1 MENSD
6 ELRETVEKVLLEW
19 ADFIKPRT
27 APPNQDNQPE
37 VVFDR
42 EGDHYVLF
50 NIAWEG
56 YDRTH
61 YAVVHLDIIDGKVW
75 IQKDNTEEGV
85 ATDLEKYGIPK
96 NKIVLAFK
104 SPALRK
110 YTEYAAA

>member
-1 MENSD
+1 MENLN

-42 EGDHYVLF
+42 SRDRYVLF
-50 NIAWEG
+50 DVGWQGERRMYSLIA
-56 YDRTH
+56 
-61 YAVVHLDIIDGKVW
+61 HLDIINGKVW

-85 ATDLEKYGIPK
+85 ATDLEKYGVPK

>member
-1 MENSD
+1 MEEITKLGGIIEKVLREHAEFYRAANAQNSD
-6 ELRETVEKVLLEW
+6 ENMVET
-19 ADFIKPRT
+19 
-27 APPNQDNQPE
+27 
-37 VVFDR
+37 VFDR

-61 YAVVHLDIIDGKVW
+61 YAVVHLDIINDKVW

-85 ATDLEKYGIPK
+85 ATDLEKYGVPK
-96 NKIVLAFK
+96 DKIVLAFK

>member
-1 MENSD
+1 ME
-6 ELRETVEKVLLEW
+6 EITKLRGVIEKVLREH
-19 ADFIKPRT
+19 AEFYRAANAQTSDE
-27 APPNQDNQPE
+27 NMVE

-61 YAVVHLDIIDGKVW
+61 YAVIHLDIINGKVW
-75 IQKDNTEEGV
+75 IQKDNTEDGV
-85 ATDLEKYGIPK
+85 AADLEKYDVPK
-96 NKIVLAFK
+96 DKIVLAFK

>member
-1 MENSD
+1 ME
-6 ELRETVEKVLLEW
+6 EIKGAREIIEKVLREY
-19 ADFIKPRT
+19 AEFYRAANAQHSDE
-27 APPNQDNQPE
+27 NMVE

-56 YDRTH
+56 HERTH
-61 YAVVHLDIIDGKVW
+61 YTVVHLDIIGGKVW
-75 IQKDNTEEGV
+75 IQKDSTEEGV
-85 ATDLEKYGIPK
+85 ATDLEKYGVPK
-96 NKIVLAFK
+96 DKIVLAFK